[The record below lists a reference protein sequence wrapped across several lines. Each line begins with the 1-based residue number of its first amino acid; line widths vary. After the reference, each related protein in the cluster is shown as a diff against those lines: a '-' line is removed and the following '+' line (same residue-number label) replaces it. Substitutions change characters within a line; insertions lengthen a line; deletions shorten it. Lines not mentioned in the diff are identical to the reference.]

1 MITIAI
7 ALLLGVII
15 TYTVFPNKVLPFY
28 IEGVVLTVVAA
39 ILYQNSYNLELFT
52 TIKEQGTRIFIFA
65 VIMYVVYLFFRAIL
79 PQSIAALTYS
89 ITAVALSFGNVI
101 KIQSRNEPFIWSD
114 LKGGA
119 SLIKEVV
126 WDMILKE
133 HFVLVIIGLIVFTV
147 LVIVFVKRHHDQFK
161 LKNRF
166 IIIAG
171 VIFLMFFF
179 LNNTNM
185 LLAKVGAV
193 VYPNNN
199 EANLKTNGPGLTF
212 FFSQEGTIMHEP
224 DGYSKKKV
232 ETLVSDIQARYT
244 SKSPKKNDA
253 NPTFIYLLS
262 EALFDPTSVEGTVW
276 KEDPMPTL
284 RKLQQQNGGQMLV
297 NTFGGGT
304 ANTEY
309 SVLTNMSHELLNAGA
324 VPYAYLKENNDRA
337 YSSIPAFKDN
347 GYETLALHS
356 YTATSYNRPEVFD
369 LLSIDTFLSEAEL
382 KAANP
387 SSYYTEGYMSD
398 ESFFEAITK
407 NLNDSSQLIHAMS
420 MQNHFPY
427 DVDRKGKITAD
438 ENLLENSADIT
449 NGEQLATY
457 ARGVKKT
464 DDDLAKLIASL
475 EKSDKEIY
483 LVLYGDHLPALDKDF
498 YDDNNITSNDNQN
511 IAKFLTPYVIWNNK
525 GKQTETPAISN
536 PEFITLQAHQASN
549 TLYTAFQQFTYDL
562 SQQLPAFDVN
572 TATYFVDGK
581 ETTEAKLAPETKEML
596 NDYRLIMYDLLAGDR
611 YAADLFN

>member
-1 MITIAI
+1 MITIAVS
-7 ALLLGVII
+7 LLLGVILN
-15 TYTVFPNKVLPFY
+15 YSVFPNKVLPFY
-28 IEGVVLTVVAA
+28 VEGGVLALVAS
-39 ILYQNSYNLELFT
+39 ILYQNSYNLALFT
-52 TIKEQGTRIFIFA
+52 TIKEQGTRIIIFA

-147 LVIVFVKRHHDQFK
+147 LVIVLVKRHKDQFH
-161 LKNRF
+161 LKNRL
-166 IIIAG
+166 IVLAS
-171 VIFLMFFF
+171 VVVLMGFF

-212 FFSQEGTIMHEP
+212 FFSQEGTIMQEP
-224 DGYSKKKV
+224 NGYSKQKMQELV
-232 ETLVSDIQARYT
+232 ADVTSRYANETSDENEE
-244 SKSPKKNDA
+244 K
-253 NPTFIYLLS
+253 PTFIYLLS

-284 RKLQQQNGGQMLV
+284 RKLQQQNGGEMLV

-309 SVLTNMSHELLNAGA
+309 SVLTNMSHEVLNAGA

-337 YSSIPAFKDN
+337 YSSIPAFKDK

-369 LLSIDTFLSEAEL
+369 LLSIDTFLSEKEL
-382 KAANP
+382 KAAAP

-398 ESFFEAITK
+398 ESFYDAIIK
-407 NLNDSSQLIHAMS
+407 NLNDSTQLIHAMS

-427 DVDRKGKITAD
+427 DKDRKGELKET
-438 ENLLENSADIT
+438 ENLLKNSDEIT
-449 NGEQLATY
+449 NGVQLATY

-464 DDDLAKLIASL
+464 DDDLAKLIESL
-475 EKSDKEIY
+475 QKIDKEIY
-483 LVLYGDHLPALDKDF
+483 IVLYGDHLPALDKEF
-498 YDDNNITSNDNQN
+498 YDANNITSNDNQN
-511 IAKFLTPYVIWNNK
+511 IAKFLTPYFIWNNK
-525 GKQTETPAISN
+525 GNQVETPAISN
-536 PEFITLQAHQASN
+536 PEFITLQAHKASN
-549 TLYTAFQQFTYDL
+549 TIFTKFQQLTYDL
-562 SQQLPAFDVN
+562 SQKLSAFDLN
-572 TATYFVDGK
+572 TGTYFVDGK
-581 ETTEAKLAPETKEML
+581 ETTEAKLAPETKAML
-596 NDYRLIMYDLLAGDR
+596 DDYRLIMYDLLSGNQ
-611 YAADLFN
+611 YASELFN